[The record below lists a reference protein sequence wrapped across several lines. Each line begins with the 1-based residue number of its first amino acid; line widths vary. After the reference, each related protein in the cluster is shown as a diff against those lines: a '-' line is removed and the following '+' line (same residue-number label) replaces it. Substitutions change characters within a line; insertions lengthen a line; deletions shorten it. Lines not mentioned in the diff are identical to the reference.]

1 MDSGRVKPQQ
11 SRTATG
17 DAVTGQSSTPPE
29 AASIRREGEYWAIT
43 YAGATLRL
51 RDSKGLCYIAELV
64 AYPEHSFH
72 ALDLAAGTRTGSVG
86 QGEWSEQSSARKAY
100 VEGNSPHQPIS
111 DSAGQMLDERA
122 KRAYRLRVTELR
134 SVLDDAKA
142 LGKVREAED
151 AEREILALTRELA
164 RAVGLSGRD
173 RPTASTSERARI
185 SVGRAIRSVIDR
197 IDRTGSAL
205 GPVLRATIK
214 TGNFCCYTPDPAHSV
229 IWDVATAP
237 LSSCAPGTSNSTSP
251 DEVIRR
257 DIRIA
262 PTTAIFSYDTTFV
275 GRKTERDSLE
285 ALLDRARGGRG
296 GLSLISG
303 SPGVGKTR
311 LAAELA
317 TLGAKRGMT
326 VLLGHCY
333 ERDEALPYHP
343 FVGAFEM
350 VQVRLRRPSELREL
364 LGEGAP
370 ELALLMPQ
378 LRRLFPDIDLPAG
391 LPPDQ
396 ARRSL
401 FAAVCGFLS
410 RLAGARG
417 AVLILDDLQWADEST
432 LRLLAYLVPK
442 VAELPVLV
450 IGTYRDAGL
459 RNDSPLALTIE
470 ELLRARRVELV
481 RLSGLT
487 QELTAQML
495 EGLASQPAPLPL
507 VAAVFAETEGNPFF
521 IEECF
526 KHLVEKGLLFDEA
539 HRFLPALTINE
550 LSVPEN
556 VRLVV
561 GRRLSMLDPATH
573 STLAAAAVVGRAF
586 SFELLSNMLGG
597 DTERLLRAM
606 DEAER
611 AGIIRSATDLPESRL
626 AFSHELIRQTLLAE
640 MSSPRRQR
648 MHLAVVD
655 AVERMY
661 AATVEDHAAELAHH
675 LVMAGAAAP
684 PEQTL
689 RHLASAAQQAIDR
702 SAYTE
707 ALNLLNAALG
717 VTERLADQSIRQRE
731 ELRVRCMIGLP
742 LLVNEGFSSQEL
754 EQSNLRVLELCRQVE
769 DRSLVLS
776 ALTGVWNIAA
786 DGGSLARAREVS
798 TGMMRLVDDSSPSSW
813 QVQANYT
820 AGSTMFFCGD
830 MLGARSH
837 FQKVASLY
845 TPAEHRARYRPLV
858 SEPGVVSLAHGALVS
873 WRLGLPDQALQT
885 CHRALELGREIAHP
899 ASLAHALFHAA
910 EIRQFRGEYDLVRE
924 PAEAS
929 IALSTD
935 KGLTYWLGLSTAT
948 LGASL
953 ASMGR
958 LEEGIALIVR
968 GVDIFGGTGTQLDL
982 PYAMRILAEAYLLA
996 GRLDDAL
1003 HAIDQTLAA
1012 VELSG
1017 ARLEEA
1023 ELYRLKGE
1031 AMLAP
1036 VSPSPAEAA
1045 ACFERS
1051 IEIARRQGSR
1061 SWELRATISL
1071 ARLLWRTGGREQAHS
1086 MLAEVYGGFSEG
1098 FDTRDLK
1105 EAKALLDE
1113 FGA

>member
-1 MDSGRVKPQQ
+1 
-11 SRTATG
+11 
-17 DAVTGQSSTPPE
+17 
-29 AASIRREGEYWAIT
+29 
-43 YAGATLRL
+43 
-51 RDSKGLCYIAELV
+51 
-64 AYPEHSFH
+64 
-72 ALDLAAGTRTGSVG
+72 
-86 QGEWSEQSSARKAY
+86 
-100 VEGNSPHQPIS
+100 
-111 DSAGQMLDERA
+111 MLDERA
-122 KRAYRLRVTELR
+122 KGAYRLRIMELR
-134 SVLDDAKA
+134 SALEDAKA
-142 LGKVREAED
+142 LGKIREAED
-151 AEREILALTRELA
+151 AEREVLALTRELA

-173 RPTASTSERARI
+173 RPTAATSERARI

-197 IDRTGSAL
+197 IDRTGSVL
-205 GPVLRATIK
+205 GPFLRATIK
-214 TGNFCCYTPDPAHSV
+214 TGNFCCYTPDPARPV

-237 LSSCAPGTSNSTSP
+237 LSPAPGTSIAASS
-251 DEVIRR
+251 DVVIRR
-257 DIRIA
+257 TLIA
-262 PTTAIFSYDTTFV
+262 PATSIFSYDTTFV
-275 GRKTERDSLE
+275 GRNTERDSLE
-285 ALLDRARGGRG
+285 TLLDRASGGRG

-317 TLGAKRGMT
+317 RLGAKRGMT
-326 VLLGHCY
+326 VLLGPCY

-343 FVGAFEM
+343 FVEALEM
-350 VQVRLRRPSELREL
+350 VQAHLRQPSELREL
-364 LGEGAP
+364 LGEGGP
-370 ELALLMPQ
+370 ELALLVPQ

-401 FAAVCGFLS
+401 FAALCGFLS
-410 RLAGARG
+410 RLAGVRG

-432 LRLLAYLVPK
+432 LHLLAYLVSK
-442 VAELPVLV
+442 IDELPVLV
-450 IGTYRDAGL
+450 VGTYRDAGL

-470 ELLRARRVELV
+470 ELLRARRVHLV

-487 QELTAQML
+487 QELTGQML
-495 EGLASQPAPLPL
+495 EGLAGQPPPLPL
-507 VAAVFAETEGNPFF
+507 VASVFAETEGNPFF

-526 KHLVEKGLLFDEA
+526 KHLAEKDLLFDEE
-539 HRFLPALTINE
+539 HRFLPELTINE
-550 LSVPEN
+550 LSVPDN

-586 SFELLSNMLGG
+586 SFELLSNMLGA
-597 DTERLLRAM
+597 DTEHLLRAM

-648 MHLAVVD
+648 MHLAVAD
-655 AVERMY
+655 AVERTY

-684 PEQTL
+684 PERTL
-689 RHLASAAQQAIDR
+689 RYLASAAQQAIDR

-731 ELRVRCMIGLP
+731 ELRVRYLIGMP
-742 LLVNEGFSSQEL
+742 LLVSGGFSSPEL
-754 EQSNLRVLELCRQVE
+754 EQSNLRVLELCRVVE

-776 ALTGVWNIAA
+776 ALTGVWNVAA
-786 DGGSLARAREVS
+786 DGGNLKRAREVS
-798 TGMMRLVDDSSPSSW
+798 AGMMGLVDDSSPSSR
-813 QVQANYT
+813 QVQANYA

-830 MLGARSH
+830 MPRAHSH
-837 FQKVASLY
+837 FEKVASLY
-845 TPAEHRARYRPLV
+845 SPAEHRAQYRPLV

-885 CHRALELGREIAHP
+885 CHRALELAREIAHP

-910 EIRQFRGEYDLVRE
+910 EVRQFRGEYDLVRE

-929 IALSTD
+929 IAVSTA

-948 LGASL
+948 LGAAL
-953 ASMGR
+953 ARLGR
-958 LEEGIALIVR
+958 VEEGIALIVR
-968 GVDIFGGTGTQLDL
+968 GIDIFGGTGTQLDL

-1003 HAIDQTLAA
+1003 DAIERTLAA

-1031 AMLAP
+1031 AMLARGN
-1036 VSPSPAEAA
+1036 PSPAEAA

-1051 IEIARRQGSR
+1051 IEVARGQGSR

-1071 ARLLWRTGGREQAHS
+1071 ARLLCRTGGRQRGHG
-1086 MLAEVYGGFSEG
+1086 MLAEIYGRFNEG
-1098 FDTRDLK
+1098 FNTGDLK
-1105 EAKALLDE
+1105 EAAALLDE
-1113 FGA
+1113 SSA